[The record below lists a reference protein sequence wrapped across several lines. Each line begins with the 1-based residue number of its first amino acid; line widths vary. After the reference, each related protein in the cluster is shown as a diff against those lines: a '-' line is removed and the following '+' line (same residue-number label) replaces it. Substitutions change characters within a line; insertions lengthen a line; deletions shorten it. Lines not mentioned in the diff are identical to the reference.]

1 LHGSQLYRFCSM
13 FLHSLYFFIFR
24 FFFICFIFLLETLW
38 ILFMFIKLLIKWN
51 MKYRILCIFC
61 LFMDLVWEKL
71 CFIDYI
77 SKVKFLLG
85 LYFHDKDFTCEMV
98 ELLIINIYPRI
109 LDLHVII
116 WIMFVWSM
124 NLLRILYI
132 YPCFRFCVAL
142 SLIIVFVVVD
152 IE

>member
-1 LHGSQLYRFCSM
+1 MVKMWQCHMFLFLLLEILNYLSNTWHMTHDTWTFSSSFFTLCCEITVFFWNHYLHGSQLYRFCSM

-85 LYFHDKDFTCEMV
+85 LYFHDKD
-98 ELLIINIYPRI
+98 
-109 LDLHVII
+109 LHVR
-116 WIMFVWSM
+116 W
-124 NLLRILYI
+124 
-132 YPCFRFCVAL
+132 
-142 SLIIVFVVVD
+142 
-152 IE
+152 